1 MEDEGDEEPQMQEVV
16 VAEMGEVKDAKIESK
31 GNKGKAREEVE
42 PGDDSWASNI
52 EGNVR
57 KGAILSESNMTLAH
71 A

>member
-1 MEDEGDEEPQMQEVV
+1 MEDEGDEEPQMEEVV
-16 VAEMGEVKDAKIESK
+16 VEVKDAKIESK

-42 PGDDSWASNI
+42 PENDSLASNI

-57 KGAILSESNMTLAH
+57 KAAILSESNMTLAH